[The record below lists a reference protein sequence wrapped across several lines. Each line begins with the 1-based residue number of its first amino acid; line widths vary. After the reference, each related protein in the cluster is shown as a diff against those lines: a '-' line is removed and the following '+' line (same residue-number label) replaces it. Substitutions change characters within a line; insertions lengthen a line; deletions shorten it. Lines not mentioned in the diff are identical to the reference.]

1 MCRSLSALLTLAC
14 CLTGCANHPVQPL
27 PTVES
32 VDLERYMGTWY
43 EIARLPNRFQ
53 EVCAGDTQARY
64 RLDGDLVRV
73 TNRCREA
80 DGTITTAEGRARSVT
95 GSSNSKLRVSFFRP
109 FYGDYW
115 VLALDPGYQWVLVG
129 EPRRKYAWIL
139 SRMPLL
145 AETTFAALLD
155 QAAAQGFDRAAFQ
168 RTPQNRPLD

>member
-1 MCRSLSALLTLAC
+1 
-14 CLTGCANHPVQPL
+14 
-27 PTVES
+27 
-32 VDLERYMGTWY
+32 MGTWY

-73 TNRCREA
+73 TNHCRKV
-80 DGTITTAEGRARSVT
+80 DGTITTAEGRARSVA

-139 SRMPLL
+139 SRKPLL
-145 AETTFAALLD
+145 AETTIAALLD
-155 QAAAQGFDRAAFQ
+155 QAAEQGFDRDAFQ
-168 RTPQNRPLD
+168 RTPQTRPLD